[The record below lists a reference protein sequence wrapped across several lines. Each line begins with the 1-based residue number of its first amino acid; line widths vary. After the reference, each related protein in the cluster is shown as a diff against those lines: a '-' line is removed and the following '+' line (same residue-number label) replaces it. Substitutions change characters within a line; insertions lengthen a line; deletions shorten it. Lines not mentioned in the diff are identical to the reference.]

1 MKIQAGNS
9 LRSGILTL
17 SIMTIGGAAAW
28 NELSASHSSAPVY
41 SAPET
46 IASRGGSDT
55 TNIIRVA
62 AENSQLIA
70 NADTEAATNNQSEN
84 NSTRNQ
90 ASILASSVPL
100 NSETIADIA
109 QQAAPSVVNIEVRRK
124 DETGLSALDF
134 DIPNFGGSNF
144 KFFYNG
150 KQVTP
155 GTPLPIPKISPKFRK
170 ASATGSGFVIRE
182 DGYILTNAHLVKGAS
197 DIRVS
202 LNDKRSFDAKVIG
215 TDGFSDLAVLKIET
229 ANLPALKMGSS
240 EKLRPGEFAIA
251 IGSPLGFDHTVTL
264 GIISAIGRTI
274 TDINGN
280 INFIQTDAAIN
291 PGNSGGPLLNFK
303 GEAVGVNT
311 AIQANAQNIGF
322 SIPIDVAK
330 TVADE
335 LINHGAISRP
345 WLGIT
350 MNELNEAQ
358 AKSLGLPATT
368 RGAFIRQIFEGSP
381 AQEGGLEPG
390 DIIQKIDEH
399 PITSPKEVQE
409 AVKAHRVGETVSVLV
424 LRGATS
430 TPLEL
435 TIGQY
440 PDIAPNQTTAP
451 NTAPNPHVQAVP
463 KGAPEQKAPGDKPK
477 PTVKKIIAD

>member
-1 MKIQAGNS
+1 MQLK
-9 LRSGILTL
+9 LTVKSNIHL
-17 SIMTIGGAAAW
+17 ATALTVGIMTAAGFVGWCQLNGATTGAA
-28 NELSASHSSAPVY
+28 SAADQCAVAYTKPAVLASQGSP
-41 SAPET
+41 T
-46 IASRGGSDT
+46 GIIAIAAEGQQL
-55 TNIIRVA
+55 
-62 AENSQLIA
+62 AENSSASSGSRAAALIA
-70 NADTEAATNNQSEN
+70 APVA
-84 NSTRNQ
+84 
-90 ASILASSVPL
+90 I

-124 DETGLSALDF
+124 DETSGLQAFDF
-134 DIPNFGGSNF
+134 DMPNFGGSTF

-150 KQVTP
+150 RQVTP
-155 GTPLPIPKISPKFRK
+155 GTPIPIPKISPKARK

-202 LNDKRSFDAKVIG
+202 LNDKRSFDASIVG
-215 TDGFSDLAVLKIET
+215 TDSFSDLAVLKID
-229 ANLPALKMGSS
+229 AGNLPALKLGSS
-240 EKLRPGEFAIA
+240 EKLRAGEFAIA

-330 TVADE
+330 NVAEE
-335 LINHGAISRP
+335 LIHHRSISRP
-345 WLGIT
+345 WLGIS
-350 MNELNEAQ
+350 MSELNEAH
-358 AKSLGLPATT
+358 AKTLGLTTTT
-368 RGAFIRQIFEGSP
+368 RGVFVRQIFEGSP
-381 AQEGGLEPG
+381 AQEAGLESG
-390 DIIQKIDEH
+390 DVIQKIDDKV
-399 PITSPKEVQE
+399 IASPKEVQE
-409 AVKAHRVGETVSVLV
+409 VVKSHKVNEKVSFLV
-424 LRGATS
+424 LRGATPK
-430 TPLEL
+430 TLEV

-440 PDIAPNQTTAP
+440 PDLAPSSGPGSETKPDSGAQP
-451 NTAPNPHVQAVP
+451 KVQ
-463 KGAPEQKAPGDKPK
+463 PE
-477 PTVKKIIAD
+477 